1 MIRYSQRSSEMVL
14 RNQSTAN
21 LTVADDARAFLA
33 FACIDWYGNENRDTF
48 IKALVYDAYVEL
60 SIL

>member
-1 MIRYSQRSSEMVL
+1 MVL

-33 FACIDWYGNENRDTF
+33 FACIDRYGKENRDTF
-48 IKALVYDAYVEL
+48 IEALVYDAYVEL